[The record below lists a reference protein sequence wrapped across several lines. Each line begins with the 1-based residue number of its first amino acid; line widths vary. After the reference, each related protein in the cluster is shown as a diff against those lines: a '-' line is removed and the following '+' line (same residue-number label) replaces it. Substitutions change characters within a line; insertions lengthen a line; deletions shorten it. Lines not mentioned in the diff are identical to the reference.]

1 MNILLK
7 FIFTLLTISIVVITN
22 NRIILWLFLLLLTFY
37 NLYKYKKISLFV
49 CFILIPLLGFS
60 KDNEIFLLIFK
71 LIFIVNFLLT
81 IYNNLTDDDKRL
93 LVKEKRTTKLDFFE
107 NNFERI
113 VKNIK
118 EKKQELYDED
128 VSIDD
133 RIEND
138 LERQYLQARIRYYN
152 YNSKKKWYNWNRID
166 TLVLLLLLIVFVI
179 LFILR

>member
-1 MNILLK
+1 MYKMNILLK

-81 IYNNLTDDDKRL
+81 L
-93 LVKEKRTTKLDFFE
+93 
-107 NNFERI
+107 
-113 VKNIK
+113 
-118 EKKQELYDED
+118 
-128 VSIDD
+128 
-133 RIEND
+133 
-138 LERQYLQARIRYYN
+138 
-152 YNSKKKWYNWNRID
+152 
-166 TLVLLLLLIVFVI
+166 
-179 LFILR
+179 